1 MNRKQQGFTLIEM
14 LIAVAIF
21 AFISVITYSFLN
33 ASLKTTSGVNAHSER
48 IVQLQKTLHFL
59 QRDVSQLNQH
69 DLSFNQQLLSLKTLQ
84 NEHLLN
90 VRYKINNNQL
100 VRVDF
105 TDLNSPVSLGLLKD
119 VSSFKVQVLGGDNR
133 WQDQFTSELG
143 SFIRALKVKLTHTIW
158 GVVEVIIIINA

>member
-100 VRVDF
+100 VG
-105 TDLNSPVSLGLLKD
+105 LISP
-119 VSSFKVQVLGGDNR
+119 
-133 WQDQFTSELG
+133 
-143 SFIRALKVKLTHTIW
+143 I
-158 GVVEVIIIINA
+158 